1 MRLLPKNTAFF
12 DEFDQHTALI
22 VKAAE
27 ALRSMSRGE
36 DGPPSDHAGR
46 IKDLE
51 EQGDKIV
58 HHVVTEL
65 RKTFITPLDRDDSHR
80 LISGLDDVLDTIEA
94 AAYRLVLYRLPAPDG
109 HVTALVDAVVRSAVV
124 MRDAIANLRDKA
136 RYDKALELCVEINEL
151 ENEADGLLR
160 SALGELFGD
169 GADAIAI
176 LKRKEI
182 FETLEEATDR
192 CEDVADSIENLLL
205 DS

>member
-1 MRLLPKNTAFF
+1 MKLLPTNTAFF

-27 ALRSMSRGE
+27 ALSAMSRGE
-36 DGPPSDHAGR
+36 GGAASDLAGH

-80 LISGLDDVLDTIEA
+80 LISSLDDVLDQIEA
-94 AAYRLVLYRLPAPDG
+94 AAYRLVLYRLPMPER
-109 HVTALVDAVVRSAVV
+109 HITALVDTVARSAVV
-124 MRDAIANLRDKA
+124 VRDAVANLRDKT
-136 RYDKALELCVEINEL
+136 RYDKALELCVEINKL
-151 ENEADGLLR
+151 ENDSDGLLR
-160 SALGELFGD
+160 TALGELFGD

-176 LKRKEI
+176 IKRKEVL
-182 FETLEEATDR
+182 ETLEETTDR